1 MLNFHQI
8 LMTKHN
14 IQYTNCSLEPATCNL
29 QLVTY
34 NQQTT
39 EAPFVKEKIDSDKE
53 NSHFLILFNDD
64 FNTFDFVIDSLMEI
78 CKLEAIQAEQ
88 CTQLIHYKG
97 KCDVK
102 KGAYKKLKTMKDALI
117 DRGLTAEIN

>member
-1 MLNFHQI
+1 
-8 LMTKHN
+8 MTKHN
-14 IQYTNCSLEPATCNL
+14 IQYTTCKLKPVTCNL
-29 QLVTY
+29 
-34 NQQTT
+34 QTT
-39 EAPFVKEKIDSDKE
+39 EAPFVKEEIVTEKS

-102 KGAYKKLKTMKDALI
+102 KGDYSKLKIMKNALI
-117 DRGLTAEIN
+117 ERGLTAEIN